1 MRLGWLC
8 LVPAVATLASH
19 NATCRL
25 FYAPSTIEGAG
36 FGVFAGESFAE
47 PGMPLV
53 GAGAG

>member
-1 MRLGWLC
+1 MRLEWLC